1 VVLVILSWRFETET
15 IAMSDNITDTFEG
28 NTYLVISAEDLEEI
42 LAESDLLDE
51 IDTRLNKTIRL
62 LQYQNRL
69 LLQEYSFDGDIIVR
83 PMESREAADAL
94 VQSRLETYER
104 MWDGCGCKINFFE

>member
-1 VVLVILSWRFETET
+1 
-15 IAMSDNITDTFEG
+15 MPDNITRELEG
-28 NTYLVISAEDLEEI
+28 RKYLAISAEKLEKI
-42 LAESDLLDE
+42 LAEADLLDE

-62 LQYQNRL
+62 LQYHDRL

-94 VQSRLETYER
+94 VQSRLDTYER